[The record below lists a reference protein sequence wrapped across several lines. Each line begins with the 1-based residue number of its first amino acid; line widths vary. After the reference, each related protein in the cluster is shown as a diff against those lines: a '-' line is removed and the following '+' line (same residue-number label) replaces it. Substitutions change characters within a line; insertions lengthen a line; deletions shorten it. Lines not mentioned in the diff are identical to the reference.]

1 MENVNSQVY
10 AEVLILL
17 NYYLRPEEFN
27 KIPQEKIQ
35 LIANKADKDFV
46 MDIDEEKTFEEQ
58 KISKRAKA
66 IILGLYKKY
75 FINDEQGKKLDQLL
89 KYIETKPKETVNYND
104 RLKQIS
110 LEKKNELVKNEV
122 VENTE
127 NKSLVEIGFFQKIIN
142 KLKNI
147 LKWRKNR

>member
-1 MENVNSQVY
+1 MEKVNSQVY
-10 AEVLILL
+10 AEVLIIL
-17 NYYLRPEEFN
+17 NYYLHHEEFN
-27 KIPQEKIQ
+27 KIPQEKLQ
-35 LIANKADKDFV
+35 LIASKADKDFV
-46 MDIDEEKTFEEQ
+46 MDIDEEKPFEEQ

-104 RLKQIS
+104 RLKQIN

-122 VENTE
+122 IENTE
-127 NKSLVEIGFFQKIIN
+127 NKSLVEFSFFQKIIN
-142 KLKNI
+142 KLKNM
-147 LKWRKNR
+147 LKRKK